1 MAWPAL
7 ARLGVGRSW
16 AEVRPDQGQGHA
28 FGALVE
34 DLRPPVSPVMFLSSL
49 QQLVLDWVLRAHGK
63 L

>member
-1 MAWPAL
+1 M
-7 ARLGVGRSW
+7 G
-16 AEVRPDQGQGHA
+16 QGQAGPGPGHA